1 MLESLPLTD
10 LQKQF
15 VRARW
20 LDQLQWLG
28 AQAGSNRRR
37 YYTLRTLAIAGGVI
51 VPALVSLDVRGEVAP
66 AVSWITFALS
76 LVVALATALEGFFRH
91 GDRWRNYRR
100 TTEALKS
107 QGWQFFQLAGP
118 YAAFPDHSAAH
129 ATFAADV
136 EAIINHDVETYI
148 TRIAV
153 EQKPGGAGEDSG
165 GQERG

>member
-1 MLESLPLTD
+1 M
-10 LQKQF
+10 
-15 VRARW
+15 AR
-20 LDQLQWLG
+20 G
-28 AQAGSNRRR
+28 
-37 YYTLRTLAIAGGVI
+37 AGGVE
-51 VPALVSLDVRGEVAP
+51 PAPLLHPPHARDRRR
-66 AVSWITFALS
+66 

-118 YAAFPDHSAAH
+118 YAAFADHSAAH

-136 EAIINHDVETYI
+136 EAIINHDVETYF

-153 EQKPGGAGEDSG
+153 EQKPGGAGEDGSG
-165 GQERG
+165 HERG